1 MARFLALGRLAV
13 DFVHTGGEGWR
24 ARWETWDEPADLAD
38 WFAWSSLRTVDVV
51 VSRADL
57 GAAKSLREDLWGV
70 FETAVG
76 SQPLPEGSVASMN
89 AAAARPPLVPQL
101 VGSRESEWKA
111 ATVTAALS
119 TISRDAIEL
128 LAARDRRLRQC
139 ANPRCFIMFY
149 DDSRPGTRRWCQP
162 NRCGDRLRAQAYRAR
177 HTANAQP
184 KENPDGHP
192 VQGRVRRR

>member
-1 MARFLALGRLAV
+1 MA
-13 DFVHTGGEGWR
+13 
-24 ARWETWDEPADLAD
+24 
-38 WFAWSSLRTVDVV
+38 DVV

-57 GAAKSLREDLWGV
+57 GAAKSLREDLWAV
-70 FETAVG
+70 FEAAVADG
-76 SQPLPEGSVASMN
+76 TLPAAPVTRVN

-101 VGSRESEWKA
+101 VGDRESGWKA
-111 ATVTAALS
+111 VTVTAALS

-128 LAARDRRLRQC
+128 VAAGDRRLRQC

-177 HTANAQP
+177 RAAHRST
-184 KENPDGHP
+184 
-192 VQGRVRRR
+192 QGGP

>member
-1 MARFLALGRLAV
+1 MARFLALGRLSV

-24 ARWETWDEPADLAD
+24 ARWESWSEPSDLAD
-38 WFAWSSLRTVDVV
+38 WFTWSSLRLADVG
-51 VSRADL
+51 VSCADL
-57 GAAKSLREDLWGV
+57 GAAKSLREELLGV
-70 FETAVG
+70 FDAAVAG
-76 SQPLPEGSVASMN
+76 RPLPAGSVAAVN

-101 VGSRESEWKA
+101 VGDGDSSWKSQ
-111 ATVTAALS
+111 TVTAALS

-128 LAARDRRLRQC
+128 VAAGDGRLRQC

-177 HTANAQP
+177 HRAHAP
-184 KENPDGHP
+184 K
-192 VQGRVRRR
+192 QGG